1 MHPLGGMARRPPNF
15 ARKMRHWKQRP
26 IGPVANTA
34 ATISVWLATATLA
47 TWSVMGNGI
56 PALRHDWRAPAYHHA
71 LGGWIS
77 SFFQPWANS
86 GIGTPHPYPTFYLL
100 GFSLWPFQW
109 FLNIWQI
116 LVLLIGATT
125 FLAAVGGTAVA
136 KRAGAPRAPALAIGA
151 ICTLNPWVYSKLVAG
166 HILMVL
172 AFALLLLLIAELQ
185 RYRPRRP
192 ILILLYAFSIT
203 QIEFF
208 IILFIPLLFWSI
220 KSRRLSGL
228 YAMLVA
234 ALPIIV
240 GIVGRYDSI
249 RSTPYLLPWQ
259 LSNSVPPLQGL
270 LMQGYSF
277 NYAHAFAPLWPV
289 LILITL
295 LSVVG
300 MMFLNNMVARG
311 AAFVG
316 LLGWVFASGLDGPIA
331 PFYRTLVLAI
341 PESGLFRELYDLIA
355 LLVVAYAICLSA
367 IAAKSKLASGLIIAC
382 AICLAF
388 PWITVP
394 VSREFVDASTI
405 PQITLPRD
413 PQARTALFPSFQP
426 LTYLGRGEGVDP
438 DAYSQPGRSA
448 PINQYMNSFPVDAAF
463 GSALHGNFGMLRGL
477 SVRYIIVRP
486 YLKSDVASLRYQ
498 LSAPIPRATI
508 RARTMT
514 PYPIVAIVP
523 PPKTAALPLDPREDA
538 RFIGDVDRINL
549 ADVMPDRS
557 SINPNDAWV
566 DARLAFASF
575 PQIETP
581 FDGAFSMGDK
591 HLQVPPGKNI
601 LAWTSGS
608 ISGST
613 KANIAYMTKHL
624 RWWPL
629 PPKTSWVQCH
639 GVCAVIAAANIP
651 SDLPRMT
658 AHVRG
663 ISARVTQRLPWLWEA
678 SIPANSTGSLRFTE
692 TYDPYWVATTGIGLW
707 THYRLDLSLNGWAI
721 RPSTQRQRVFLIES
735 LAASQYILELI
746 SYFIILLMTIS
757 AWAGSSRSIR

>member
-1 MHPLGGMARRPPNF
+1 
-15 ARKMRHWKQRP
+15 
-26 IGPVANTA
+26 
-34 ATISVWLATATLA
+34 
-47 TWSVMGNGI
+47 MGNGI
-56 PALRHDWRAPAYHHA
+56 PALRHDWRVPAYHHA

-77 SFFQPWANS
+77 SFFQPWATS
-86 GIGTPHPYPTFYLL
+86 GIGTPHPYPTFYLV

-109 FLNIWQI
+109 FLDTWQI

-125 FLAAVGGTAVA
+125 FLATVGGTAIA
-136 KRAGAPRAPALAIGA
+136 KRAGAPRAAALAIGA

-166 HILMVL
+166 HILMIL
-172 AFALLLLLIAELQ
+172 AFALSMLLIAELQ
-185 RYRPRRP
+185 RDRPRRAV
-192 ILILLYAFSIT
+192 LILLYALSIT
-203 QIEFF
+203 QIEYF

-220 KSRRLSGL
+220 KTRRLFEL
-228 YAMLVA
+228 YAMLIA

-300 MMFLNNMVARG
+300 AVFLNNMVARV

-316 LLGWVFASGLDGPIA
+316 LLGWIFASGLDGPIA

-355 LLVVAYAICLSA
+355 LLVVTYAICLSA
-367 IAAKSKLASGLIIAC
+367 IAAKSKLASGLIIAS
-382 AICLAF
+382 AIFLIY
-388 PWITVP
+388 PWVTVP

-405 PQITLPRD
+405 PQIILPRD
-413 PQARTALFPSFQP
+413 PQTRAALFPSFQP
-426 LTYLGRGEGVDP
+426 LTYMGRGEGVDP

-463 GSALHGNFGMLRGL
+463 GRALHGNFGMLRGL
-477 SVRYIIVRP
+477 SVRYVIVRP
-486 YLKSDVASLRYQ
+486 YLKSDIASLRYQ

-523 PPKTAALPLDPREDA
+523 PPKTATLPLDPREDA

-549 ADVMPDRS
+549 MDVIPDRS

-581 FDGAFSMGDK
+581 FGGAFSTGVRPLK
-591 HLQVPPGKNI
+591 IPHGRNI

-608 ISGST
+608 ISGSKNKIIAHAT
-613 KANIAYMTKHL
+613 KNL

-629 PPKTSWVQCH
+629 PPKTLWVQCH
-639 GVCAVIAAANIP
+639 GVCAVIAVADIP
-651 SDLPRMT
+651 SGVPRAT
-658 AHVRG
+658 APVRG
-663 ISARVTQRLPWLWEA
+663 IAARVSQRLPWLWEA
-678 SIPANSTGSLRFTE
+678 SIPANSAGSLRFTE
-692 TYDPYWVATTGIGLW
+692 SYDPYWVATKGQGLW
-707 THYRLDLSLNGWAI
+707 THFCLDFSLNGWTI
-721 RPSTQRQRVFLIES
+721 IPSTQRQRVFLIES
-735 LAASQYILELI
+735 LAAVQYILELV
-746 SYFIILLMTIS
+746 SYFIILLMIIS
-757 AWAGSSRSIR
+757 TWVRSSRSIR